1 MERERKKEKE
11 KEKERKSGRE
21 TRQAA
26 TAAEVPRIGKK
37 EKKNEPFLQFALV
50 RA

>member
-1 MERERKKEKE
+1 VERERKKEKE
-11 KEKERKSGRE
+11 KERKRGRE

-37 EKKNEPFLQFALV
+37 EKKTNHFYSLH
-50 RA
+50 